1 MNNIMVLGA
10 TSGAGK
16 TTIAAMLCRHFDS
29 RGMRVSPFKSQN
41 LSLNSYVTATGEEI
55 GISQAYQAWAC
66 GTEPHWAMNPI
77 LLKPHGARG
86 MQVVLKGRPLTNV
99 GPDNPAPKEMLRD
112 AVVEAYGVI
121 AARSDIVVL
130 EGAGGAAEI
139 NLSDR
144 DIANMATAEMA
155 DAPVVLVGDIDRGGV
170 FAGLYGTFLLLPP
183 ERRKRIKAF
192 IINRFR
198 GDTSILAP
206 GIEKLEELTGIPCA
220 GVLPLS
226 RLRLPAEDSLD
237 LGRDRGTV
245 AGTGDGQVAWM
256 ESLEQLYTSSKEHL
270 DYALL
275 ERIAG
280 TG

>member
-1 MNNIMVLGA
+1 
-10 TSGAGK
+10 
-16 TTIAAMLCRHFDS
+16 
-29 RGMRVSPFKSQN
+29 
-41 LSLNSYVTATGEEI
+41 
-55 GISQAYQAWAC
+55 
-66 GTEPHWAMNPI
+66 
-77 LLKPHGARG
+77 
-86 MQVVLKGRPLTNV
+86 
-99 GPDNPAPKEMLRD
+99 
-112 AVVEAYGVI
+112 
-121 AARSDIVVL
+121 
-130 EGAGGAAEI
+130 
-139 NLSDR
+139 
-144 DIANMATAEMA
+144 MATAEMA

-198 GDTSILAP
+198 GDASILAP

-226 RLRLPAEDSLD
+226 RFRLPAEDSLD